1 MYPATSIDDGQPI
14 VVHVHRAAPD
24 ELVHEGNS
32 GLERQAFRTVAR
44 EIPSRKIGRRV
55 YVSKA
60 DLIAYVRQGAPKP
73 AADEGD
79 PRAALA
85 AKTRGRR

>member
-1 MYPATSIDDGQPI
+1 MQHASLAGDGQAII
-14 VVHVHRAAPD
+14 VNVHRAAPD

-60 DLIAYVRQGAPKP
+60 DLIAYVRQGTPKP

-85 AKTRGRR
+85 ARTRGRR

>member
-1 MYPATSIDDGQPI
+1 MQSTFESVDGQPI
-14 VVHVHRAAPD
+14 VVNVIRAAPD

-55 YVSKA
+55 YVSRA
-60 DLIAYVRQGAPKP
+60 DLIAYVRQGTPKP